1 MLTSQTQDAWDLF
14 LEFIEERCSSTE
26 FENWISPIRLL
37 DSDTNKVILEVPN
50 IFVQQYLI
58 DNYKKDLVQFLPTL
72 SSGEPAIEFVI
83 AEAKKTSAPISVPS
97 TEEPA
102 ITEPMREHQELRLNP
117 FYTFDNFIEG
127 PSNQF
132 VKSAALGVA
141 ARPGKSYNP
150 LFIHGG
156 VGLGK

>member
-83 AEAKKTSAPISVPS
+83 AEAKKNICSDICTVYRRTCDHRTYERAPRTKI
-97 TEEPA
+97 
-102 ITEPMREHQELRLNP
+102 
-117 FYTFDNFIEG
+117 
-127 PSNQF
+127 
-132 VKSAALGVA
+132 KSIL
-141 ARPGKSYNP
+141 Y
-150 LFIHGG
+150 F
-156 VGLGK
+156 